1 MISDRMTEILR
12 LLQTKEW
19 PDVAADTADLLAMDG
34 IAVSAG
40 NAPLG
45 TEILWSSGGLAHAFE
60 DLQLTLGYGPGP
72 DCLAGGTTVRVP
84 ELSRVRE
91 DRWPALVIEAS
102 ALNVRAVFCFPL
114 QIGAITLGVLT
125 LVRSSPGHLTPAQ
138 GDDVNVL
145 AVTLANRVLDLG
157 SPLLSA
163 AENQDLSPPVLH
175 QAVLHQ
181 ATGMVSV
188 QLSVSLGEALL
199 RLRAHAYGN
208 SRTLT
213 DTARD
218 VVERRLRFE
227 PDPHPTNPAD
237 DKDED

>member
-1 MISDRMTEILR
+1 MSEILL
-12 LLQTKEW
+12 LLQTEEW
-19 PDVAADTADLLAMDG
+19 PTVAADTADVLAVDG

-40 NAPLG
+40 NAPGG
-45 TEILWSSGGLAHAFE
+45 TEILWSSGRISRDFE
-60 DLQLTLGYGPGP
+60 DLQLTLGYGPGA
-72 DCLAGGTTVRVP
+72 DCLAGGTAVRVP
-84 ELSRVRE
+84 DLGRVRE

-102 ALNVRAVFCFPL
+102 ALKVRAVFCFPL
-114 QIGAITLGVLT
+114 HIGAITLGVLT
-125 LVRSSPGHLTPAQ
+125 LVRSSPGHLARAQ

-145 AVTLANRVLDLG
+145 AVALTKYVLGLG

-163 AENQDLSPPVLH
+163 AENQELTAPVLH

-188 QLSVSLGEALL
+188 QLSVPLGEALL
-199 RLRAHAYGN
+199 RLRAHAYSN

-218 VVERRLRFE
+218 VVDRRLWLE
-227 PDPHPTNPAD
+227 PDPHPMNPTD
-237 DKDED
+237 DEDTDEDED